1 MGARSLLDESPG
13 AEFLIAANDT
23 RCGPRSRPRLM
34 QQSTM
39 AWIRHLSVLCLLSSL
54 SYSFKLRRLETNFGR
69 HSSLNVETALD
80 KTSLEVDSVNSAS
93 QDDQIRKILKGRHK
107 WLGGA
112 TDSEGCVYGIPSHSK
127 HVICLS
133 PTTDGDTLGSSRINL
148 LALPSDLTQ
157 TNDGNKNRDHQ
168 FKWLRGIISGGRL
181 FGIPAWCGLG
191 VLSVDIEGWRKFRES
206 NPGRRLVDDDEISS
220 ELISVLPLPDS
231 SDGAVPKRWMWHG
244 AAMNKNATA
253 IYCVPSNAE
262 RILKVDLLTM
272 ATTYIE
278 ITPRA
283 GVTLEEHAML
293 LGRTNKFYGGI
304 LGDDNAVYG
313 MPYAAGSVLRVDCNT
328 DRAELIGDFGW
339 GKYNFHGGIK
349 AGLGI
354 YAFPAHSDNVL
365 KINTTAACDGGDGCS
380 RLSLLPIERAPY
392 DDDTVSRYKWLGGSM
407 GADGNIYGMPSDAS
421 SVLKIDVEA
430 DRVTTFGQIESS
442 RLNEDGSPYVE
453 KNKWQGGVL
462 ARDGFVY
469 AIPSDSQS
477 VLRIDTRPLTEGEQD
492 FPSRDRVS
500 CFGDLARTKDKYQ
513 GGFAVGDVIY
523 AIPEN
528 ADEVLRV
535 VPSEQADKVTICTL

>member
-1 MGARSLLDESPG
+1 MAWRRHVSVLSLL
-13 AEFLIAANDT
+13 L
-23 RCGPRSRPRLM
+23 
-34 QQSTM
+34 
-39 AWIRHLSVLCLLSSL
+39 SL
-54 SYSFKLRRLETNFGR
+54 SYSFKLRRLETKFRR
-69 HSSLNVETALD
+69 HSHLFVATASHE
-80 KTSLEVDSVNSAS
+80 TSLEVDGNS
-93 QDDQIRKILKGRHK
+93 QDDQIRKLLKGRHK

-112 TDSEGCVYGIPSHSK
+112 TDCEGCVYGIPSHSK

-133 PTTDGDTLGSSRINL
+133 PTSDGTSKINL
-148 LALPSDLTQ
+148 LALPRYLTQ

-191 VLSVDIEGWRKFRES
+191 VLSVDIEGWRMFRES
-206 NPGRRLVDDDEISS
+206 NPGTRLVDDDEISN
-220 ELISVLPLPDS
+220 ELISVIPLPDS
-231 SDGAVPKRWMWHG
+231 ADGAVPKRWMWHG
-244 AAMNKNATA
+244 AAMNNNSTA

-262 RILKVDLLTM
+262 RILKIDLLGK
-272 ATTYIE
+272 ATSYID
-278 ITPRA
+278 ITPQA
-283 GVTLEEHAML
+283 GVALEEHAML

-328 DRAELIGDFGW
+328 DRADLIGDFGW
-339 GKYNFHGGIK
+339 GEYNFHGGVK
-349 AGLGI
+349 AGHCI
-354 YAFPAHSDNVL
+354 YAFPAHSDHVL
-365 KINTTAACDGGDGCS
+365 KINTKMACEGGDDWS

-392 DDDTVSRYKWLGGSM
+392 DDDPVSRYKWLGGSM

-421 SVLKIDVEA
+421 SVLKIDVKN
-430 DRVTTFGQIESS
+430 DRVTTFGRIESP
-442 RLNEDGSPYVE
+442 RVNEDGSPYVE

-469 AIPSDSQS
+469 AIPSDAQS
-477 VLRIDTRPLTEGEQD
+477 VLRIDTRPLTECEQKV
-492 FPSRDRVS
+492 PSRERVS
-500 CFGDLARTKDKYQ
+500 CVGELARTKDKFQ

-535 VPSEQADKVTICTL
+535 VPSEHAEEVTISALE

>member
-1 MGARSLLDESPG
+1 M
-13 AEFLIAANDT
+13 
-23 RCGPRSRPRLM
+23 
-34 QQSTM
+34 
-39 AWIRHLSVLCLLSSL
+39 IRQVSVLCLVLSL
-54 SYSFKLRRLETNFGR
+54 SYSFQLRRLETNVWR
-69 HSSLNVETALD
+69 HFSLYVGQTA
-80 KTSLEVDSVNSAS
+80 SLEVDSDC
-93 QDDQIRKILKGRHK
+93 QDDQIRELLRGRHK

-133 PTTDGDTLGSSRINL
+133 PDGDTLGSSKINL
-148 LALPSDLTQ
+148 LALPQYLTQ

-191 VLSVDIEGWRKFRES
+191 VLSVDIEGWRTMRER
-206 NPGRRLVDDDEISS
+206 NPGKRLLDDDEISS
-220 ELISVLPLPDS
+220 ELVSVIPLPDS
-231 SDGAVPKRWMWHG
+231 ADGAASKRWMWHG
-244 AAMNKNATA
+244 AAMNDNSTA

-262 RILKVDLLTM
+262 RILKIDLLNM
-272 ATTYIE
+272 ATSFIE
-278 ITPRA
+278 IMPRA

-293 LGRTNKFYGGI
+293 LSRTNKFYGGI

-328 DRAELIGDFGW
+328 DRADLIGDFGW
-339 GKYNFHGGIK
+339 GEYNFHGGIK
-349 AGLGI
+349 AGHGI
-354 YAFPAHSDNVL
+354 YAFPAHSNHVL
-365 KINTTAACDGGDGCS
+365 KINTTMACDGEDWS

-421 SVLKIDVEA
+421 SVLKIDVDA
-430 DRVTTFGQIESS
+430 DRVTTFGRIKSP
-442 RLNEDGSPYVE
+442 RVNEDGSPYVE

-477 VLRIDTRPLTEGEQD
+477 VLRIDTRPLTEGEREV
-492 FPSRDRVS
+492 PSRDRVS

-528 ADEVLRV
+528 ADEVLMV
-535 VPSEQADKVTICTL
+535 APSEHADEVTICTL